1 MEQEKHARGRT
12 PQIVTGLLIWIVVAG
27 LIGFTRGLPYIQE
40 GAPGPRFMPVML
52 AVVLGILN
60 VLYFAD
66 LFFSKRARPL
76 NMPSLSELAG
86 PAAYVLLGLSMIVL
100 WERLGVVAT
109 VLLVSAIELKFMER
123 HPWGKSILVGL
134 LISLTTWIIFQ
145 IILGVPLP
153 AGFFAWLLVR

>member
-1 MEQEKHARGRT
+1 MTQGKYIQGRT
-12 PQIVTGLLIWIVVAG
+12 PQIVTCLLIWILVAG

-40 GAPGPRFMPVML
+40 GAPGPRFMPVVL
-52 AVVLGILN
+52 AVCLGILN

-66 LFFSKRARPL
+66 LFFSKRTKPL
-76 NMPSLSELAG
+76 IMPSLSELAG

-100 WERLGVVAT
+100 WERLGVVVT

-123 HPWGKSILVGL
+123 YPWRKSILVGL

-145 IILGVPLP
+145 FILGVPLP
-153 AGFFAWLLVR
+153 AGIFAWLLVR

>member
-1 MEQEKHARGRT
+1 MTQGKDAHGRT

-40 GAPGPRFMPVML
+40 GAPGPRFMPVVL
-52 AVVLGILN
+52 AVCLGILN

-66 LFFSKRARPL
+66 VFFSKGGKSL
-76 NMPSLSELAG
+76 VMPRLSELAG

-109 VLLVSAIELKFMER
+109 VLLASIVELKFMER
-123 HPWGKSILVGL
+123 YSWGKSILVGV
-134 LISLTTWIIFQ
+134 LISLTTWMIFQ
-145 IILGVPLP
+145 YILGVPLP
-153 AGFFAWLLVR
+153 AGIFAWLLVR